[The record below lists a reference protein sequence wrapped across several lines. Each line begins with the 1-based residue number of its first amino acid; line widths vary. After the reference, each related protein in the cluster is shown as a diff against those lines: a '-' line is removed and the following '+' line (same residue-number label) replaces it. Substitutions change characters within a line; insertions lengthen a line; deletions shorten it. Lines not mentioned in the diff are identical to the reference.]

1 MKRSFYTF
9 LLLLLFSCRQ
19 PSDTTEVVKFLMP
32 TQEGLTNFLDK
43 VRHIRLIPLND
54 SSLTYFGNDPD
65 IFYDKQ
71 EFYVADKNGNGK
83 VYRINDNGNLISIIG
98 EKGRGPNEYLD
109 IKNIQVEGDTVYIF
123 SSPNITISKFLTDG
137 SFISKNTIDINAQQ
151 AIVQDAKLIAY
162 AGFGMEVPY
171 RYIILNN
178 QKIKYL
184 LKSKE
189 KVMSFSE
196 NTNVFYKNNK
206 DLFAREAYSNI
217 IYRYADDFIPYLTFD
232 FGKYNIPD
240 DFFAFGDSFV
250 ASEFL
255 FKREYALTRKYFE
268 SDYMRV
274 LETLVS
280 TKNGP
285 MFTYGFNMK
294 NDDHQWI
301 WFSMGDVRKSAFV
314 NSLKE
319 ISENRLYFLLDP
331 SGLEYLPNDI
341 YNKILNK
348 DVLNNTEENSNY
360 IIAEFL
366 INL

>member
-1 MKRSFYTF
+1 
-9 LLLLLFSCRQ
+9 
-19 PSDTTEVVKFLMP
+19 
-32 TQEGLTNFLDK
+32 LDK

-151 AIVQDAKLIAY
+151 AIVQDTKLI
-162 AGFGMEVPY
+162 
-171 RYIILNN
+171 
-178 QKIKYL
+178 
-184 LKSKE
+184 
-189 KVMSFSE
+189 
-196 NTNVFYKNNK
+196 T
-206 DLFAREAYSNI
+206 
-217 IYRYADDFIPYLTFD
+217 
-232 FGKYNIPD
+232 
-240 DFFAFGDSFV
+240 
-250 ASEFL
+250 
-255 FKREYALTRKYFE
+255 YALTRKYFE

-331 SGLEYLPNDI
+331 SGLEYLPNDV

>member
-1 MKRSFYTF
+1 
-9 LLLLLFSCRQ
+9 
-19 PSDTTEVVKFLMP
+19 
-32 TQEGLTNFLDK
+32 
-43 VRHIRLIPLND
+43 
-54 SSLTYFGNDPD
+54 
-65 IFYDKQ
+65 
-71 EFYVADKNGNGK
+71 
-83 VYRINDNGNLISIIG
+83 
-98 EKGRGPNEYLD
+98 
-109 IKNIQVEGDTVYIF
+109 
-123 SSPNITISKFLTDG
+123 
-137 SFISKNTIDINAQQ
+137 
-151 AIVQDAKLIAY
+151 
-162 AGFGMEVPY
+162 
-171 RYIILNN
+171 
-178 QKIKYL
+178 
-184 LKSKE
+184 
-189 KVMSFSE
+189 
-196 NTNVFYKNNK
+196 
-206 DLFAREAYSNI
+206 
-217 IYRYADDFIPYLTFD
+217 
-232 FGKYNIPD
+232 
-240 DFFAFGDSFV
+240 
-250 ASEFL
+250 L

-331 SGLEYLPNDI
+331 SGLEYLPNDV